1 MEQVKFSLGFRH
13 RNSWQDAAR
22 ILLNRGD
29 LVAHVHQIVR
39 DMGSSY
45 DTPPNRRLLYYGG
58 VLVSGQVQDYK
69 SNLLSPRNIRSH
81 SSRDLLSPQQFE
93 RLHHDAATGPAAFE
107 HMMMGEP
114 PLQGG

>member
-39 DMGSSY
+39 DLGSAY

-58 VLVSGQVQDYK
+58 VLVSGQVDDYK
-69 SNLLSPRNIRSH
+69 TELFSPRNIRSH
-81 SSRDLLSPQQFE
+81 STRDLMSPQQFE
-93 RLHHDAATGPAAFE
+93 MLHHGASIGPVTCE
-107 HMMMGEP
+107 HEP